1 MLTIFHPVLYLKN
14 IITMTEL
21 IEGTFTPITVQ
32 MIEQDEDYDS
42 ENKVLIGILLSIKV
56 SDKKNYFSNT
66 ANNIIRKSY
75 LQQFIIGF

>member
-1 MLTIFHPVLYLKN
+1 
-14 IITMTEL
+14 MTEL
-21 IEGTFTPITVQ
+21 IDATYKTITIR